1 MQMKPFEVEIPSFVE
16 ALERIGACHETFR
29 SETGPMNMRLLGQS
43 GMGKT
48 FLLRAYR
55 DLHPPNDSEGGRRVP
70 VALVTIPS
78 APTVKSFYL
87 AILESLGVHGAR
99 GTTDALR
106 YRAKF
111 LCEKCGVELFLVD
124 ELNHLTDRGR
134 LPTRLTVSDAL
145 KELLDTLNRPAVFSG
160 APRCHVL
167 FETNMQL
174 RSRVMA
180 TLSLHPFNTDGR
192 LAELA
197 GFIRE
202 LARHHIDELAAN
214 LLAEPETVIRFFF
227 ATDGIPRQI
236 VRFVERVAYEVK
248 RGKRTV
254 DATLLGQTFQEHFWE
269 QAPANLNP
277 FCQNFPMRRLC
288 EPKEPYAPSILD
300 GDNHLLWGS
309 TSSEARGIHA

>member
-1 MQMKPFEVEIPSFVE
+1 MPIRIEIPSYVQ
-16 ALERIGACHETFR
+16 AIERIKACHETFR
-29 SETGPMNMRLLGQS
+29 SDTGPMNMRLLGQS

-48 FLLRAYR
+48 FFLRAYC
-55 DLHPPNDSEGGRRVP
+55 DLHPPRDGERGRQVP

-78 APTVKSFYL
+78 APTVKSFYQ

-111 LCEKCGVELFLVD
+111 LSEKCGVELFLID
-124 ELNHLTDRGR
+124 ELNHLTDRGK

-160 APRCHVL
+160 APRSHVI
-167 FETNMQL
+167 FDTNMQL

-180 TLSLHPFNTDGR
+180 TLSLRPFNIDAR

-197 GFIRE
+197 GFLHG
-202 LARHHIDELAAN
+202 LARHHIDEQAAN
-214 LLAEPETVIRFFF
+214 QLIEPEIVTRIFF
-227 ATDGIPRQI
+227 ATDGVPRQI

-248 RGKRTV
+248 RGKRTI

-300 GDNHLLWGS
+300 GDNHFLWGAI
-309 TSSEARGIHA
+309 SSETRGIHA